1 MLLPSEALLIAIRSE
16 FARLQTELP
25 GGEASAVQAIGVVL
39 QLLLGREQGDVA
51 QIRQQ
56 VEVLRRRLAETA
68 AELPASSDLAAST
81 DLRRSLAAVISQLD
95 ATQEADNLLAAERA
109 WRNSVEALEAFAA
122 RVAAETTLDAA
133 SRTRLGLMLCTWERD
148 DLSGPMKRSTHAQA
162 ASAVNSEITA
172 QSLQAYLRDRFKD
185 GSLEVTACRRLPGGF
200 GKQTY
205 LFECAGHDFSG
216 SFVLRRDLAEPVIEN
231 DCHRIAR
238 EYRLVRAVHERGFPA
253 PDAVLLDTEHA
264 LLPGGDFMIMRRSP
278 GVAGGS
284 VFTSKGQVPAE
295 LVQTLAD
302 ILARL
307 HGLPPLEEL
316 GELTDSIRVHQWD
329 MPLRDC
335 VHSYI
340 DEFRALFERE
350 PHFSS
355 PALVTLF
362 GWLLTHIPRMD
373 GKPVLLHGDIGFHNF
388 LFHEGRLS
396 AVLDWEFGHLGD
408 PAEDLAYACNTLG
421 DALDWTSFHAAYRAA
436 GGREIDARRVQ
447 FFRVWGHVRNA
458 CASNLI
464 AAKFA
469 AGRLEDLKLAV
480 LPNVYIPQFLDAALR
495 LIESPS

>member
-16 FARLQTELP
+16 FARLQAELP
-25 GGEASAVQAIGVVL
+25 GGEASAGQVIGIVL
-39 QLLLGREQGDVA
+39 QLLLAREQGDVA
-51 QIRQQ
+51 QLRVQ
-56 VEVLRRRLAETA
+56 VDTLQRRLTEIA
-68 AELPASSDLAAST
+68 AALPPTT
-81 DLRRSLAAVISQLD
+81 DLRRSLDSVTADLAATRD
-95 ATQEADNLLAAERA
+95 AENLLAGERA
-109 WRNSVEALEAFAA
+109 WRKVLAALEAFAGS
-122 RVAAETTLDAA
+122 VATDETLDVAL
-133 SRTRLGLMLCTWERD
+133 RTRLGLMMRTWERD
-148 DLSGPMKRSTHAQA
+148 DLSA
-162 ASAVNSEITA
+162 AMQQPIRDAAALLANREITVD
-172 QSLQAYLRDRFKD
+172 SLQNYLRDRFKD
-185 GSLEVTACRRLPGGF
+185 SSLEVIACRTLPGGF

-205 LFECAGHDFSG
+205 LFDCVGRDLAG

-231 DCHRIAR
+231 DCHRIAT

-253 PDAVLLDTEHA
+253 PDAVLLDTEHS
-264 LLPGGDFMIMRRSP
+264 LLPGGDFMVMRRSP

-284 VFTSKGQVPAE
+284 VFTAKGQVPAE

-307 HGLPPLEEL
+307 HGLPPLAEL
-316 GELTDSIRVHQWD
+316 GELTDSIRVQQWD
-329 MPLRDC
+329 MPLREC

-340 DEFRALFERE
+340 DGFRKLFERE
-350 PHFSS
+350 LHFSS

-362 GWLLTHIPRMD
+362 GWLLNNIPPMQ

-421 DALDWTSFHAAYRAA
+421 EALDWTSFHAAYRAA
-436 GGREIDARRVQ
+436 GGRQIDARRVH

-469 AGRLEDLKLAV
+469 AGRLNDLKLAV

-495 LIESPS
+495 LIESPHHGSLA

>member
-1 MLLPSEALLIAIRSE
+1 MLLPSETLLAAIKAE
-16 FARLQTELP
+16 FSRLQSELP
-25 GGEASAVQAIGVVL
+25 GGEASSAQVIGIVL
-39 QLLLGREQGDVA
+39 QLLLGREQGDVTQLRA
-51 QIRQQ
+51 Q
-56 VEVLRRRLAETA
+56 VDALERRLGETA
-68 AELPASSDLAAST
+68 AALPVGADLHRSLDSIGSRLAAT
-81 DLRRSLAAVISQLD
+81 R
-95 ATQEADNLLAAERA
+95 ATDNLLAGERA
-109 WRNSVEALEAFAA
+109 WRESLEALEAFAG
-122 RVAAETTLDAA
+122 RVATDETLDAGL
-133 SRTRLGLMLCTWERD
+133 RTRLGMMLSSWERD
-148 DLSGPMKRSTHAQA
+148 DLAGAMKQPVKDATVSTA
-162 ASAVNSEITA
+162 NSEITTA
-172 QSLQAYLRDRFKD
+172 SLQAYLRDRLKD
-185 GSLEVTACRRLPGGF
+185 PLLEVSACRTLPGGF

-205 LFECAGHDFSG
+205 LFECAGRDFAG

-231 DCHRIAR
+231 DCHRIAT
-238 EYRLVRAVHERGFPA
+238 EYRLVRAAHDRGFPA

-284 VFTSKGQVPAE
+284 VFTSKGQVPKE
-295 LVQTLAD
+295 LVETLAD

-307 HGLPPLEEL
+307 HSLPPLDEL
-316 GELTDSIRVHQWD
+316 GDLTESIRVKQWE

-340 DEFRALFERE
+340 DGFRSLFERE
-350 PHFSS
+350 LHFSS

-362 GWLLTHIPRMD
+362 GWLLNNIPPMD

-421 DALDWTSFHAAYRAA
+421 DALDWESFHAAYRAG
-436 GGREIDARRVQ
+436 GGREIDVRRVH

-458 CASNLI
+458 CAANLI

-469 AGRLEDLKLAV
+469 AGRLNDLKLAV

-495 LIESPS
+495 LVESQP

>member
-25 GGEASAVQAIGVVL
+25 GGEASAAQAIGVVL
-39 QLLLGREQGDVA
+39 QLLLGREQGDVT
-51 QIRQQ
+51 QIREQ
-56 VEVLRRRLAETA
+56 VDGLRQRLEETA
-68 AELPASSDLAAST
+68 AALPPRADLRGALDAVSAELAAT
-81 DLRRSLAAVISQLD
+81 R
-95 ATQEADNLLAAERA
+95 EADNLVAAERA
-109 WRNSVEALEAFAA
+109 WRKSLEALEVFAE
-122 RVAAETTLDAA
+122 RVAADSTLDATL
-133 SRTRLGLMLCTWERD
+133 RTRLGLMLCTWERD
-148 DLSGPMKRSTHAQA
+148 DLSKPMKRSTDS
-162 ASAVNSEITA
+162 ASAPTVNSEITA
-172 QSLQAYLRDRFKD
+172 QSLQAYLRDHFQD
-185 GSLEVTACRRLPGGF
+185 GLLEVTACRTLPGGF

-205 LFECAGHDFSG
+205 LFDCAGREFSG

-231 DCHRIAR
+231 DCHRIAT
-238 EYRLVRAVHERGFPA
+238 EFRLVRAVHQRGFPA

-284 VFTSKGQVPAE
+284 VFTAKGQVPVE
-295 LVQTLAD
+295 LVQTLAQ

-307 HGLPPLEEL
+307 HGLPRLEEL
-316 GELTDSIRVHQWD
+316 GELTDSIRVRQWD

-335 VHSYI
+335 VHAYI

-350 PHFSS
+350 LHFSS
-355 PALVTLF
+355 PALVSLF
-362 GWLLTHIPRMD
+362 GWLLNNIPPMD

-421 DALDWTSFHAAYRAA
+421 DALDWASLHAAYRAA
-436 GGREIDARRVQ
+436 GGGEIDARRVQ

-458 CASNLI
+458 CASNMI

-469 AGRLEDLKLAV
+469 AGRLNDLKLAV

-495 LIESPS
+495 LIESPP